1 MSVDSS
7 NPVKKVVLVGHCG
20 PDSSYLRIAVA
31 KAGRD
36 VKVLSAD
43 DSDELKRLLDGGVD
57 LLLFNRQLDFGFDE
71 HEGVALIRSVRSKYP
86 TVKTML
92 VSNYLEAQE
101 AAVRAGALPGFGKR
115 EMSTPRVPALIRWA
129 LGVAQ

>member
-1 MSVDSS
+1 MSEPS
-7 NPVKKVVLVGHCG
+7 PVKKVVLVGHCG
-20 PDSSYLRIAVA
+20 PDSSYLKIAVA
-31 KAGRD
+31 KAGGD

-71 HEGVALIRSVRSKYP
+71 REGIALIRHVRMNYP
-86 TVKTML
+86 TVRTML
-92 VSNYLEAQE
+92 VSNYPEAQE

-115 EMSTPRVPALIRWA
+115 DVTTPRVPALIRSA
-129 LGVAQ
+129 LDGAS